1 MSSQNH
7 RDLSIQNKQLLEVL
21 EISQNTQ
28 ENTCARAQQA
38 VFFANFFWPKNIA
51 LKEKLKTISN

>member
-1 MSSQNH
+1 M
-7 RDLSIQNKQLLEVL
+7 QNKQLLEVL

-28 ENTCARAQQA
+28 ENTCARAQEA

>member
-1 MSSQNH
+1 MQH
-7 RDLSIQNKQLLEVL
+7 KQLLEVL

-38 VFFANFFWPKNIA
+38 VFFVNFLWPKNNA